1 MPQCA
6 SLIAEAISGNF
17 LQLALPTD
25 ASFVI
30 ISGVDVRQ
38 LDATRLH
45 GVRCTGQMMLFITF
59 PDLYYFHA
67 YILPISLSGL
77 HVFMLCVKLYRVA
90 WFATINVLSTGMHI
104 HVFVSSCHS
113 LPGLYMHACVQLY
126 RVALF
131 ATINVLRTG
140 NKFESNGK
148 KSKSKYF
155 LHLHHHVVFLK

>member
-1 MPQCA
+1 MRFTDRRSHFC
-6 SLIAEAISGNF
+6 S
-17 LQLALPTD
+17 LPTA

-45 GVRCTGQMMLFITF
+45 GVRCTGQMMLFIAFVLFSCIYPANIT
-59 PDLYYFHA
+59 
-67 YILPISLSGL
+67 IWT
-77 HVFMLCVKLYRVA
+77 HVCMLCVKLYRVA
-90 WFATINVLSTGMHI
+90 WFATINALSTGMHI
-104 HVFVSSCHS
+104 YVFMSSCQS
-113 LPGLYMHACVQLY
+113 LPGLYMHACAQLY

-140 NKFESNGK
+140 NKFESNDK
-148 KSKSKYF
+148 MSESKYF